1 MKHICFKIHIIPLQK
16 RQMLS
21 TLTWSWFM
29 LYALV
34 YSIAY
39 AYACSWRRWCTQT
52 RWDIWQSVFGLNI
65 FMSSYICGLEAQVF
79 TPQRCVCVCVCFSL
93 SRRANLTDGPS
104 VWFCQT
110 VRWKEHMKV
119 KLCLPSHITQ
129 DQILRRNSNDGGW
142 VRNRWTHEFVNRW
155 TENTARSC
163 ERYGVHPPHSY
174 LANKHVW
181 YWHEN
186 LFTPQQSQS
195 KAHNTGRPSSW
206 RLRHRIRCNM

>member
-1 MKHICFKIHIIPLQK
+1 MLRAVSHSSCCQHTETQHYIIVRHTTWDKCVLLTSLHSQTLGLYFMKHICFKIHIIPLQK

-39 AYACSWRRWCTQT
+39 AYACSWRRWCIQT
-52 RWDIWQSVFGLNI
+52 RWDIWQSIFGLNI

-79 TPQRCVCVCVCFSL
+79 TPQWCVCVCL

-110 VRWKEHMKV
+110 ERWKGTWRWSCV
-119 KLCLPSHITQ
+119 CFHI
-129 DQILRRNSNDGGW
+129 
-142 VRNRWTHEFVNRW
+142 
-155 TENTARSC
+155 
-163 ERYGVHPPHSY
+163 
-174 LANKHVW
+174 
-181 YWHEN
+181 
-186 LFTPQQSQS
+186 
-195 KAHNTGRPSSW
+195 
-206 RLRHRIRCNM
+206 